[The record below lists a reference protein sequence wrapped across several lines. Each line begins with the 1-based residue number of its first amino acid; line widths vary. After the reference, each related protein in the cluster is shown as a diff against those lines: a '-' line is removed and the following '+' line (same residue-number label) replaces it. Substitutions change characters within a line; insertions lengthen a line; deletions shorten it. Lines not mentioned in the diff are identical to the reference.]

1 MTDKILEFSDDNFD
15 AQVLN
20 IVTPTLVD
28 FWATWCGPCKTIAP
42 TIEELANEYHGRVR
56 VGKLNVDKNPR
67 TPGQFNVR
75 SIPTL
80 ILFKEGQVAGQLVG
94 ARPKGD
100 IKKLLDN
107 HV

>member
-1 MTDKILEFSDDNFD
+1 MTDKILEFSDENFD
-15 AQVLN
+15 AQVLK
-20 IVTPTLVD
+20 IDTPTLVD

-42 TIEELANEYHGRVR
+42 TIEELANEYYGRVR
-56 VGKLNVDKNPR
+56 IGKFNVDENPR

-80 ILFKEGQVAGQLVG
+80 ILFKGGQVAGQLVG
-94 ARPKGD
+94 AKPKED
-100 IKKLLDN
+100 IKKLLEN